1 MRAGGTLVDSSVTG
15 SNDIG
20 RTRRGDGVTNVAG
33 FVNLPTVATLSGFAP
48 WIVYWVLVG
57 NVPFAVA
64 AFVALALAA
73 VSVVVARVSGASG
86 QALEIGSIATFSVVA
101 ILTFTLS
108 ESLVARWVLSLT
120 IVGILAVAVDCALT
134 RRRFVPEFA
143 AVGPA
148 TDVTRSEL
156 FGQMSTRVTW
166 IWVAA
171 LAGMA
176 VSSAIPPIVLRDA
189 TVLNSGDP
197 LSVVCYWVVPL
208 ALLSFAALASRTL
221 QDRAVAEVNSPD
233 TVRRTSFVAYHE
245 LAIDELYYLAQQ
257 RADREVGAGME
268 AYSVKVGGAGVP
280 LTGDESRMSWP
291 ATYKVRERR

>member
-1 MRAGGTLVDSSVTG
+1 
-15 SNDIG
+15 
-20 RTRRGDGVTNVAG
+20 
-33 FVNLPTVATLSGFAP
+33 LS
-48 WIVYWVLVG
+48 
-57 NVPFAVA
+57 
-64 AFVALALAA
+64 
-73 VSVVVARVSGASG
+73 
-86 QALEIGSIATFSVVA
+86 
-101 ILTFTLS
+101 
-108 ESLVARWVLSLT
+108 
-120 IVGILAVAVDCALT
+120 IVGILLVAVACALT
-134 RRRFVPEFA
+134 GRRFVPEFA

-245 LAIDELYYLAQQ
+245 LAIDE
-257 RADREVGAGME
+257 R
-268 AYSVKVGGAGVP
+268 
-280 LTGDESRMSWP
+280 
-291 ATYKVRERR
+291 